1 MIWYECANL
10 SPRSSWYRKCLR
22 CASPRGCGDWMILCR
37 SVSYSSMTTYTVSSA
52 MSTMMSLSEMT
63 LGCLPSQRHRR
74 SSRSVCLPSV
84 GEAHM
89 GVIFFMATLE
99 PVCTFLQATTMP

>member
-1 MIWYECANL
+1 
-10 SPRSSWYRKCLR
+10 
-22 CASPRGCGDWMILCR
+22 
-37 SVSYSSMTTYTVSSA
+37 MTTYTVSSA
-52 MSTMMSLSEMT
+52 TSTMMSLSEMI

-89 GVIFFMATLE
+89 GVIFFMATFE
-99 PVCTFLQATTMP
+99 PVCVFLHATTMPYAPLPSGLSSWYLAGTRKTVSGGPEGKGGKNAPK